1 MVRVS
6 SNTSASKC
14 SFDQPYQNAH
24 EFKLCEIFYART
36 LKV

>member
-1 MVRVS
+1 MARVS
-6 SNTSASKC
+6 WNTSVFKC

-24 EFKLCEIFYART
+24 EFKLCEIFHTRT